1 MRLISLIGAAVW
13 VDFIVMAIT
22 KLAPGPRIS
31 FLPPAGALKLW
42 YDKFGLAAASAD
54 VLSAVLGVL
63 IAMFFFPTAFGINL
77 VFASIFIQILHDVF
91 FYFVVTRGLPQGQ
104 NEMIDVFKAYA
115 DEGGWTI
122 LLADAMIMAG
132 TVTIAS
138 FWDMLFSYR
147 FIAFQTLLGMYSLI
161 YITYT
166 K

>member
-13 VDFIVMAIT
+13 VDFIVMLIT
-22 KLAPGPRIS
+22 KLGPGQRVP

-42 YDKFGLAAASAD
+42 YDKFGLAAVSAD
-54 VLSAVLGVL
+54 VLSAVIGVL
-63 IAMFFFPTAFGINL
+63 LATFFFPNAFGINL
-77 VFASIFIQILHDVF
+77 VFASIFIQVLHDLF
-91 FYFVVTRGLPQGQ
+91 FYFVILAVPQGQ
-104 NEMIDVFKAYA
+104 NQMIDVFKSYA
-115 DEGGWTI
+115 NEGGWTI
-122 LLADAMIMAG
+122 LLADAMIMTG
-132 TVTIAS
+132 TVTIAT